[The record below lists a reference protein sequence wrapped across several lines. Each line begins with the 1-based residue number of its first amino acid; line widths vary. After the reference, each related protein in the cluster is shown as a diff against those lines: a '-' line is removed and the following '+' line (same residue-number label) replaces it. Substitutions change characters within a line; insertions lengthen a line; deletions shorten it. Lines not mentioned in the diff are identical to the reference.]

1 MPTNPLAIGETVQ
14 QLLADRQRHA
24 DALAAIDATLTRISL
39 VLNIRTASAPQSAK
53 ASASAAPAATASSTG
68 TKPTR
73 RKRRRFGVSGNDSV
87 LQFVASRGAAGA
99 TTKQIQANWKSQG
112 RGGKADNSLTQLVK
126 DGRLKRTPL
135 KDQPG
140 SRYTLG

>member
-14 QLLADRQRHA
+14 KLLSDRQRHA
-24 DALAAIDATLTRISL
+24 DALAAIDATLARISTA
-39 VLNIRTASAPQSAK
+39 LNIRNASAPQPAK
-53 ASASAAPAATASSTG
+53 EPISAAPAAKAASTG
-68 TKPTR
+68 NKPMR
-73 RKRRRFGVSGNDSV
+73 RKRRKFAVSGNDSV
-87 LQFVASRGAAGA
+87 LQFVGSRGAAGA

-140 SRYTLG
+140 SRYTRG